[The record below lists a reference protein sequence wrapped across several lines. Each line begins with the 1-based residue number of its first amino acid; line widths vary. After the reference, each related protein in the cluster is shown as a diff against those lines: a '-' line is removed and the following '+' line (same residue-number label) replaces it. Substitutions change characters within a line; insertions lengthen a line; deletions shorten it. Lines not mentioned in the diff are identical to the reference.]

1 MSFVHPSYLWAFA
14 GLIVPLAIHLWSK
27 KEAKTIKIGSVQLL
41 TESKSKQSSSIQL
54 NEWWLL
60 IVRMLLISLV
70 VLLMAKPQ
78 WSENIKNS
86 DVTYLLEPSLATN
99 KELLRFLDSTSQEK
113 EVRLLQKNF
122 PVVTD
127 FQHIDKTTEIP
138 DYWQLASEMD
148 ALRTDSVVIFTKGL
162 QLGLKGMRP
171 LTKKNINWV
180 VIDSNTVLEKRLL
193 AYSDTKDIELLSVM
207 STSNRTQ
214 FRKESIDL
222 ENNKVAQNAG
232 GDSLRI
238 DTGAA
243 SYSVPVKKLEPIQV
257 ELFYTDSLSTDK
269 KYIKA
274 SFEALSSYL
283 GREIVVESKSDSTS
297 SKMENPNL
305 TVWLSEKAAPS
316 SYQKLLVYKQDS
328 LTLNLITTG
337 ELENTFL
344 LTNRLN
350 LKNSIEQRVT
360 EKLLVLLNLDSELN
374 SIASK
379 WDIRTV
385 PESILKTN
393 IINGEKK
400 QVERA
405 GVDIS
410 PLLWAILCIVMLAE
424 RMLAFKRK
432 Q

>member
-328 LTLNLITTG
+328 LALNLITAG

-350 LKNSIEQRVT
+350 LENSIDQRVT

-410 PLLWAILCIVMLAE
+410 PFLWAILCIVMLAE

>member
-86 DVTYLLEPSLATN
+86 DITYLLEPSLATN

-127 FQHIDKTTEIP
+127 FQHIDNTAEIP
-138 DYWQLASEMD
+138 DYWKLASEMD

-162 QLGLKGMRP
+162 QLGLRGMRP
-171 LTKKNINWV
+171 QTKKNINWV
-180 VIDSNTVLEKRLL
+180 VIDSDTVLEKGLL
-193 AYSDTKDIELLSVM
+193 AYSDTNDIELLSVM

-214 FRKESIDL
+214 FRKEPIDL
-222 ENNKVAQNAG
+222 ENNRVAQNAG

-243 SYSVPVKKLEPIQV
+243 SYNVPVKKLEPIQV

-269 KYIKA
+269 KYIET
-274 SFEALSSYL
+274 SFEALSTYL

-297 SKMENPNL
+297 STMENPNL

-424 RMLAFKRK
+424 RMIAFKRK